1 LARLGCCLVNYPE
14 DTLMPGEIQPSLS
27 RTKGVHGLTMPHHAN
42 LIIALKTGTL
52 TIRAVTDDAARMCL
66 IMSKDP
72 VIIGEAPSHCS
83 PHSRGRRAFAD
94 GDIDRKG

>member
-14 DTLMPGEIQPSLS
+14 DTLMPGKIQPSLS
-27 RTKGVHGLTMPHHAN
+27 RTKGVHGLTMPHRAN

-52 TIRAVTDDAARMCL
+52 NIRAVTDDAARMRL
-66 IMSKDP
+66 ITSKDP
-72 VIIGEAPSHCS
+72 VIIGEAPSHRS
-83 PHSRGRRAFAD
+83 PHFRGRRAFAD